1 MRAGTHRH
9 YGYKPPAKDSAKAV
23 ASATLFLLG
32 ARSLDDVTPG
42 DLAHRYH
49 LSLKRAEYL
58 LAIHRQRREGDA
70 DPS

>member
-1 MRAGTHRH
+1 MARAGTRH
-9 YGYKPPAKDSAKAV
+9 FGYKPPAKDSPKAV

-32 ARSLDDVTPG
+32 ARSIDDVTPG

-58 LAIHRQRREGDA
+58 ILIHKDRRDG
-70 DPS
+70 